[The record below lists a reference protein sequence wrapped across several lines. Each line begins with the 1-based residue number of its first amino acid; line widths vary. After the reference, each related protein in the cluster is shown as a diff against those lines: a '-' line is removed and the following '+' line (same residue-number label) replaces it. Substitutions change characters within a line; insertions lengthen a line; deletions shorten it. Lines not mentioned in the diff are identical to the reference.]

1 MPYPTQYLEM
11 SSEWRDRTL
20 YPKPGDFV
28 VQNQKQSV
36 YSDTTAAK
44 LTSDVICH
52 GHVHNVK
59 KWSSNDFLTYTDA
72 APPIANQWNSGAAL
86 TFSGVV
92 SADAI
97 GFSTGQTIVYIGADQ
112 TDTKTGQEP
121 ALLQFTENYYNGAI
135 TSFTGGATQQGRI
148 TGYSYVGGGVG
159 KFTIVNLSSP
169 PSVNDVMTIKDPT
182 DIPNNTIYVPGG
194 VPSNMA
200 YTDDFV
206 IFNETLN
213 DFRQIVRYDGVTRLI
228 QVDTSGT
235 GKNKGPI
242 SVWNETSTYSI
253 RARGIPSFNAINGN
267 LTITTNTGASTNFVA
282 NSYTVTV
289 GTNSTYSGT
298 TGTGMTFTLTT
309 KAATPDSIVS
319 AIVLEE
325 GTGYYPGET
334 VTMTQANLQAITGV
348 AVTVTTTV
356 VLTLGNGCKLERS
369 ATATAPANFTSFNLG
384 LNGRS
389 VLAGDYLELTP
400 DAALSDQY
408 VGTIDVGVAAPASQ
422 VVIAGPTLSTNVGY
436 DDFFKGMTLRF
447 DGPAATPGSIE
458 GEDYTIEAYDA
469 ASRTLTFRPPSPY
482 ALTKGDPLSIH
493 PVSKLKQ
500 KINGTWEL
508 DTPNGDYRGIP
519 FGETRR
525 VKKYVSEAGTIQA
538 PGGTTIV
545 LTFTNSARI
554 VAAADY
560 YRAIWLTISSGVA
573 RGETRLIQSSTSQ
586 AGTVT
591 VTVLSAI
598 TGLLAGD
605 SWVIEA
611 GIVSP
616 RFTASLQTQQFWI
629 QPFAIQ
635 TGTPFRAPTQTIS
648 QQSCC
653 YEIELV
659 SLTLPNATLIGG
671 HGARIAF
678 YPYVYVGLT
687 MTTNSSGGAGA
698 TYIQSNNPNSQGMLF
713 SVAVDDVADPL
724 VSTFI
729 KLNGDGMR
737 QTINFN
743 PNSDLRLQV
752 KLPNGDIF
760 DTVLNDTV
768 PPHEANRFAQVR
780 ALFGLTRLT

>member
-11 SSEWRDRTL
+11 SSEWRDRNL

-28 VQNQKQSV
+28 VQNQKTSV
-36 YSDTTAAK
+36 YSNSTAARIN
-44 LTSDVICH
+44 SDIICH

-59 KWSSNDFLTYTDA
+59 KWSSNNFLTYDNA
-72 APPIANQWNSGAAL
+72 NPPVVNRWNSTAGL

-92 SADAI
+92 SADPV
-97 GFSTGQTIVYIGADQ
+97 GFSTGKTIVFIGADQ
-112 TDTKTGQEP
+112 TDKAQEP
-121 ALLQFTENYYNGAI
+121 ANLQFTSDYYAGAI
-135 TSFTGGATQQGRI
+135 AVFAGATAQQGRI
-148 TGYSYVGGGVG
+148 IAYEYIGDGVG

-169 PSVNDVMTIKDPT
+169 PAVDDTISIKDPT
-182 DIPNNTIYVPGG
+182 DVLNNVIFVPGG
-194 VPSNMA
+194 INANEA
-200 YTDDFV
+200 YTDDFI

-213 DFRQIVRYDGVTRLI
+213 DFRQITRYDGTTRLL

-235 GKNKGPI
+235 GKNEGPI
-242 SVWNETSTYSI
+242 NSWNNTSTYSI
-253 RARGIPSFNAINGN
+253 RARGIPSFKPINGD
-267 LTITTNTGASTNFVA
+267 LTITTNTGASTNFIDS
-282 NSYTVTV
+282 SYTVTV
-289 GTNSTYSGT
+289 GTFSTYSGT

-309 KAATPDSIVS
+309 RAVTPDSIES
-319 AIVLEE
+319 AIVITE

-334 VTMTQANLQAITGV
+334 ITMTQADLINITGIAGLTV
-348 AVTVTTTV
+348 ATPV
-356 VLTLGNGCKLERS
+356 VLTLGNGCKLQRS
-369 ATATAPANFTSFNLG
+369 ANATAPANFTSFNLG
-384 LNGRS
+384 LNS
-389 VLAGDYLELTP
+389 MPVKEGDFLEVTP
-400 DAALSDQY
+400 DAALSDEY
-408 VGTIDVGVAAPASQ
+408 VSTIDVGVTAPTTTVQ
-422 VVIAGPTLSTNVGY
+422 LAGLTLPTNEGY

-447 DGPAATPGSIE
+447 DAPTATPSPVE
-458 GEDYTIEAYDA
+458 GDDFTVIGYDA
-469 ASRTLTFRPPSPY
+469 GTQTVTFQPACPY
-482 ALTKGDPLSIH
+482 DLVKGDPVSIH

-500 KINGTWEL
+500 NLNNTWSLDNENG
-508 DTPNGDYRGIP
+508 YFRGLP

-525 VKKYVSEAGTIQA
+525 VKKYVSAKGTIQA
-538 PGGTTIV
+538 PGGTIIV
-545 LTFTNSARI
+545 LTFTNPAQIISSS
-554 VAAADY
+554 DF
-560 YRAIWLTISSGVA
+560 YRQLWLTITSGTA
-573 RGETRLIQSSTSQ
+573 RGETRLIQTSSS
-586 AGTVT
+586 AASTVS
-591 VTVLSAI
+591 VTVLTAI

-605 SWVIEA
+605 GWTIES
-611 GIVSP
+611 GIVNP
-616 RFTASLQTQQFWI
+616 RFTASLNTQQFWV

-635 TGTPFRAPTQTIS
+635 SGLPFRAPTQTIT
-648 QQSCC
+648 QQNCC
-653 YEIELV
+653 YEIELI
-659 SLTLPNATLIGG
+659 SLTLPNATLVGG

-743 PNSDLRLQV
+743 PNSDLRLTV

-760 DTVLNDTV
+760 DTTLNDTV